1 MYNMINYTFVKLSIL
16 EIAVVTCYNVISNII
31 NGGED
36 LLEIYNGGL

>member
-1 MYNMINYTFVKLSIL
+1 MVIYTFIKMTIL